1 MGEAGVYLRWHSAV
15 THSDRELCSAWAQ
28 SAELGGWGLS
38 CFCLPWLKPQLS
50 SDPPRGPVVVVLCFT
65 ATKGLGQT
73 NFIFTLSVF
82 SKKKDGLCGFIHCGK
97 LCFPSCSVV
106 ARASLSQA
114 LKPGAERVTPCSLYS
129 RCRTAR
135 RGWVR
140 LL

>member
-1 MGEAGVYLRWHSAV
+1 MA
-15 THSDRELCSAWAQ
+15 HSDRELCSAWAQ

-38 CFCLPWLKPQLS
+38 CFCLPWLKLQLS

-65 ATKGLGQT
+65 ATKGLGQR

-114 LKPGAERVTPCSLYS
+114 LKPGAERVTSERVMFPVQSVQHSKEGVGEVTLTYF
-129 RCRTAR
+129 RH
-135 RGWVR
+135 
-140 LL
+140 LH